1 MVPTSFLSRV
11 RDTPAHYRP
20 VMADAADIDKALIR
34 QEQIW
39 AGLYGPPKAAELV
52 AEARRRFAAEPTV
65 EVATV
70 LATVEPDDD
79 IDPDEAGTYRPAV
92 G

>member
-1 MVPTSFLSRV
+1 MT
-11 RDTPAHYRP
+11 DT
-20 VMADAADIDKALIR
+20 ADIDPEIEKALTR

-39 AGLYGPPKAAELV
+39 GGLYGPPRAAAMV
-52 AEARRRFAAEPTV
+52 AEARERLAAESDA
-65 EVATV
+65 E
-70 LATVEPDDD
+70 LADVIDALEPDDD